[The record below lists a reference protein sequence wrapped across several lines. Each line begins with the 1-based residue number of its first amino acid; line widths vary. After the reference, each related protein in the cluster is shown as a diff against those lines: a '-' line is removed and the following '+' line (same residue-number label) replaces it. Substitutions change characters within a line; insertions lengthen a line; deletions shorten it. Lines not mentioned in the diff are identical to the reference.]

1 MRGQRLHGKRSR
13 LWQWPGWVMVL
24 LCWAFWWAGHGRPVR
39 GIDSQAQPLPFAQDW
54 SVTTLISAND
64 DWSGVLGIE
73 GYLGQN
79 LTTATGA
86 DPRTLLTTSTL
97 ANDLDVIANQSNPNG
112 QSSGGVAEFDGIS
125 NPSIALQGSAT
136 ADAPYL
142 QLYLDTTGRTKIEIS
157 YNLRD
162 LDGSADNAIQPVA
175 LQYRLGSTGSFL
187 NLPDGFVADATT
199 GPNEATLV
207 TPVRVLLPSEAE
219 NRPLVQLRIITA
231 NAVGNDEWVGIDD
244 LSVTS
249 EGSQSAVSLSLA
261 DVSGPEGDAGTR
273 ELLFTVR
280 LTAPAGPSGVSFQI
294 STVDGTATVADQDY
308 LAKALP
314 AQSIPPGGTSYQFG
328 VAMVGDT
335 KVESDETFLVRVS
348 EVTGAQ
354 VTRGEAVGVI
364 LNDDRSLVP
373 IRAIQGSA
381 ARSPIEG
388 VTVRTRGV
396 VTARKSNGFFL
407 QEPDASVDADPATSE
422 GLFVFTSS
430 TPPTQAAVGTLVE
443 VEGTVTEFVPTSD
456 PLQPPMTQ
464 LSNLTLTTALATG
477 QPLPVPIPLTTTF
490 PDPAGPHDQLEQLEG
505 MRVRVASLTVV
516 SPTQG
521 FIQETGATGSS
532 NGVFYGVVTGVPR
545 PFREP
550 GIQAPDPPPA
560 GTIPPIPRFDA
571 NPERLRINTL
581 GLPGQT
587 ALNVATGALV
597 TGLIGPLEY
606 STRCYTLLPDPG
618 GTLTATGGLT
628 PRAVSRP
635 QADEWTV
642 ATYNLQRFYD
652 SDNDPAISEPV
663 LTTEAYRQRLG
674 KASLAIR
681 QYLHSPDILGVVE
694 VENQATLQAL
704 AARIREDALQAGE
717 PDPQYQAS
725 LVEGQDVG
733 GIDVGFLVR
742 TAAVSGSGTPPRVE
756 VQAVVQELQGSRFL
770 NPNGTGEA
778 LHDRPPLRLSATL
791 HFANG
796 RRFSVTVINNHLRSL
811 NGVASLATGSD
822 GWATVGDRVRAKRQ
836 RQAEDLA
843 RLVQARQTANPGEAL
858 VLVGDFNAFDFNDG
872 LTASLATI
880 AGLPFPD
887 AETAVPGDGIDLVNP
902 DLLNLMGSGGP
913 VAPTER
919 YSYLF
924 DGSAQSLDHIL
935 VNRALLTSTRG
946 QRLEAAR
953 LNADFPEVARN
964 QATTPTRLSDHD
976 PLVAF
981 IQLSAVCP
989 SPPPTLPLP
998 GYASPQTVV
1007 EGASLRIASSSVGT
1021 GSSGVTYQ
1029 LVGQGQFTGS
1039 VTIDPQGTI
1048 SIERAA
1054 PAGTHRLTIRVQD
1067 LCGQTGEVSLSLI
1080 VLGSTDV
1087 PGPGAP
1093 LPIFSPIAAQRSG
1106 SLLIFNLY
1114 TSNSLRRDIDSRISL
1129 TNSHPT
1135 RPVSLRLFLIDGAT
1149 GLNTALQTALTA
1161 NQTVAFRAS
1170 DLDPDVT
1177 GYLLVIATDSEGRPV
1192 SFNHLIGSA
1201 FVRTESGHTAGLAAL
1216 AVPALLPEGGPTAVV
1231 SQGAATLSFDGKIY
1245 GALPRTL
1252 AVSSLG
1258 SPEEGNQSLLVLNR
1272 LGGDLTRP
1280 LAALGEVGG
1289 WLYDNLEN
1297 PWRFSFRHPS
1307 CQFRQLLGGNGVP
1320 RLSPPY
1326 DRILGKGRSGWMRL
1340 FLEEPGGALTGALLQ
1355 RNPLPAGV
1363 SQGRN
1368 LHVLTTISEAQL
1380 RLPLL

>member
-1 MRGQRLHGKRSR
+1 MRGHRWQGKSSR
-13 LWQWPGWVMVL
+13 LWQGLGWFLAL
-24 LCWAFWWAGHGRPVR
+24 LCWIFWWMGDSRLVR
-39 GIDSQAQPLPFAQDW
+39 GIDSQAQPLPFTQDW
-54 SVTTLISAND
+54 SATTLISAND

-86 DPRTLLTTSTL
+86 DPQTLLTTSTL
-97 ANDLDVIANQSNPNG
+97 ANDLDVIANQSNPNTL
-112 QSSGGVAEFDGIS
+112 SSGGVAEFDGIS

-142 QLYLDTTGRTKIEIS
+142 LLHLDTTGRTKIQVS

-199 GPNEATLV
+199 GPSEATLV

-219 NRPLVQLRIITA
+219 NRPLVQLRILTA
-231 NAVGNDEWVGIDD
+231 NAVGNDEWVGVDD
-244 LSVTS
+244 LLVTS
-249 EGSQSAVSLSLA
+249 EGDQPALSLA
-261 DVSGPEGDAGTR
+261 DVSSPEGDAGTR
-273 ELLFTVR
+273 EFLFTVR
-280 LTAPAGPSGVSFQI
+280 LTSPAGPSGVSFQI

-308 LAKALP
+308 LAKTLP

-328 VAMVGDT
+328 VTVVGDA
-335 KVESDETFLVRVS
+335 KVEPDETFQVRVS
-348 EVTGAQ
+348 QVTGAQ
-354 VTRGEAVGVI
+354 VTRGEAVGI
-364 LNDDRSLVP
+364 LLNDDLSFVP
-373 IRAIQGSA
+373 IRAIQGSS
-381 ARSPIEG
+381 ARSPIERA
-388 VTVRTRGV
+388 TVRTRGV

-430 TPPTQAAVGTLVE
+430 TPPTPAAVGNLVE
-443 VEGTVTEFVPTSD
+443 VEGTVTEFVPSSD

-464 LSNLTLTTALATG
+464 LTNLTLTTVLSTA
-477 QPLPVPIPLTTTF
+477 QSLPVAIPLTTTF
-490 PDPAGPHDQLEQLEG
+490 PDPAGPHDQLERLEG

-521 FIQETGATGSS
+521 FIQETAATASS

-550 GIQAPDPPPA
+550 GIQAPDPPPS

-571 NPERLRINTL
+571 NPERLRVNTL
-581 GLPGQT
+581 GLMGQA

-606 STRCYTLLPDPG
+606 STRCYTVLPDPG
-618 GTLTATGGLT
+618 TTLTATGGLA

-642 ATYNLQRFYD
+642 ATFNLQRFYD
-652 SDNDPAISEPV
+652 SENDPAISEPV

-681 QYLHSPDILGVVE
+681 QYLQTPDILGVVE
-694 VENQATLQAL
+694 VENQATLQSL
-704 AARIREDALQAGE
+704 AARIGEDALQAGD
-717 PDPQYQAS
+717 PDPQYQAW

-742 TAAVSGSGTPPRVE
+742 TSAVGGAGTPPRVE
-756 VQAVVQELQGSRFL
+756 VQSVVQELQGSRFL

-796 RRFSVTVINNHLRSL
+796 RRYPVTVINNHLRSL

-843 RLVQARQTANPGEAL
+843 RLVQARQVASPDEAL
-858 VLVGDFNAFDFNDG
+858 VLVGDFNAFEFNDG

-887 AETAVPGDGIDLVNP
+887 AETVVPGDGLDLVNP
-902 DLLNLMGSGGP
+902 DLLNLLGAVS
-913 VAPTER
+913 TER

-953 LNADFPEVARN
+953 FNADFPEVARN

-981 IQLSAVCP
+981 IQLAAACP
-989 SPPPTLPLP
+989 SPPPLLPLP
-998 GYASPQTVV
+998 SYAGPQTVV
-1007 EGASLRIASSSVGT
+1007 EGASLRIAPSSVAT
-1021 GSSGVTYQ
+1021 ESSGVSYQ
-1029 LVGQGQFTGS
+1029 IAGQGLFTGD
-1039 VTIDPQGTI
+1039 VTIDPQGAI
-1048 SIERAA
+1048 SIEGAA
-1054 PAGTHRLTIRVQD
+1054 PVGTHRLTIRVED
-1067 LCGQTGEVSLSLI
+1067 LCGQTGEVQLSLI
-1080 VLGSTDV
+1080 VLATTEV
-1087 PGPGAP
+1087 PGPGTP
-1093 LPIFSPIAAQRSG
+1093 LPIFSPIGAQRSG
-1106 SLLIFNLY
+1106 SLLVFNLY
-1114 TSNSLRRDIDSRISL
+1114 TSSSLRRGIDSRISL

-1135 RPVSLRLFLIDGAT
+1135 RFVSLRLFLIDGAT
-1149 GLNTALQTALTA
+1149 GLSTALQTALTA
-1161 NQTVAFRAS
+1161 NQTTNFLAS

-1177 GYLLVIATDSEGRPV
+1177 GYLLVVATDAEGRPV
-1192 SFNHLIGSA
+1192 SFNHLIGHA
-1201 FVRTESGHTAGLAAL
+1201 FVRTESGHLAGLAAM
-1216 AVPALLPEGGPTAVV
+1216 AVPALLPEANLTAVV
-1231 SQGAATLSFDGKIY
+1231 SQGVATLSFDGKSY
-1245 GALPRTL
+1245 GSLPRTL
-1252 AVSSLG
+1252 AISSLG

-1280 LAALGEVGG
+1280 LAALGQVGG
-1289 WLYDNLEN
+1289 WLYDNVET
-1297 PWRFSFRHPS
+1297 PWRFSFPHS
-1307 CQFRQLLGGNGVP
+1307 TCQFLQLLGGNGVP

-1326 DRILGKGRSGWMRL
+1326 DRILGRGRSGWMRL

-1355 RNPLPAGV
+1355 RNPLPAGMT
-1363 SQGRN
+1363 QGRN
-1368 LHVLTTISEAQL
+1368 LHHLTTTPEAQL